1 MKRINLMS
9 KRKKTLLKKAME
21 MSQMFSLD
29 VLLIIQDDHMNKII
43 QYSSE
48 QTQHQLFTI
57 EKAMTAYKQAQAG
70 YKKHIL
76 VTDELY
82 D

>member
-1 MKRINLMS
+1 MKKELLQRATKRKEKVEDKMKRINLMS

-43 QYSSE
+43 
-48 QTQHQLFTI
+48 
-57 EKAMTAYKQAQAG
+57 
-70 YKKHIL
+70 
-76 VTDELY
+76 
-82 D
+82 